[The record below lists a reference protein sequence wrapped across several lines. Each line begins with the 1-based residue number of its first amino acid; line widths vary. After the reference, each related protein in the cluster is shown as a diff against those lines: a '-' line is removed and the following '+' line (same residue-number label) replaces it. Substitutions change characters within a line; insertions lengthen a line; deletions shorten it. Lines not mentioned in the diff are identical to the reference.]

1 MSKQSV
7 VSIDIGSSAIHGV
20 IAFYDEKTAKL
31 EIVGANTVA
40 CPDGIDAGDVIDIGE
55 ALNSIKILI
64 DGLEK
69 THGAKDSA
77 VFVSVRGQ
85 LIKTADQIDGISVT
99 DSLVTEEI
107 IESVKK
113 AVIEKAQ
120 ITATDTLIQI
130 IPKEYKLDRLKVV
143 PNPLSM
149 DCSYLELNSLIVTG
163 PRSIVSNIKKACLL
177 DSDAPLFYGYYS
189 LGNILASKE
198 SKKLGCMLIDL
209 GGMTT
214 GIVVY
219 INGIVQKILELP
231 VGADLITRDITKK
244 LKTLQAESKRIK
256 ETYGAVSEEQI
267 NENSNVEFEYN
278 IGSSKKTAAI
288 SDLIK
293 IIKPQVDMQ
302 IAYIIN
308 ELKKNKV
315 DISALAGGILLT
327 GGGTNLPGI
336 LEAFEKP
343 FDCGVKIASVDT
355 NRISVSQE
363 IADSQIYTTAISTL
377 YNELKSRFSGS
388 GTMPDLPSAKEGG
401 FWNRLLRKVG
411 EIV

>member
-7 VSIDIGSSAIHGV
+7 ISIDIGSSAIHGV
-20 IAFYDEKTAKL
+20 IAFYDEKISKL
-31 EIVGANTVA
+31 EIVAANTVA
-40 CPDGIDAGDVIDIGE
+40 CPDGIESGSIIDIGE
-55 ALNSIKILI
+55 AANSIKILI

-69 THGAKDSA
+69 SQGAKDSA
-77 VFVSVRGQ
+77 VFVSVRGSF
-85 LIKTADQIDGISVT
+85 IKTADQSDGISVADT
-99 DSLVTEEI
+99 LVTEEI
-107 IESVKK
+107 IGNVRD
-113 AVIEKAQ
+113 AVVEKAQ
-120 ITATDTLIQI
+120 INASDTIIQV
-130 IPKEYKLDRLKVV
+130 IPKEYKLDRLQVV

-149 DCSYLELNSLIVTG
+149 ECSYLELNSLIVTA
-163 PRSIVSNIKKACLL
+163 PKSIVSNIKRACSL
-177 DSDAPLFYGYYS
+177 DLGEPLFYGYYS

-256 ETYGAVSEEQI
+256 ETYGSVSEEQA
-267 NENSNVEFEYN
+267 NVNGDFEYA

-288 SDLIK
+288 SDLIY

-308 ELKKNKV
+308 ELKKNKI

-327 GGGTNLPGI
+327 GGGTKLPGI

-343 FDCGVKIASVDT
+343 FDCGVKIATVDT

-363 IADSQIYTTAISTL
+363 IADSQIYTTAIATL
-377 YNELKSRFSGS
+377 YNQLKIRFANNNTIVETSN
-388 GTMPDLPSAKEGG
+388 KEGG
-401 FWNRLLRKVG
+401 FFNKMLGKVS

>member
-7 VSIDIGSSAIHGV
+7 VSIDIGSSAIHGI
-20 IAFYDEKTAKL
+20 IAFYDEKISKL

-40 CPDGIDAGDVIDIGE
+40 CPDGIEAGSIIDIGE
-55 ALNSIKILI
+55 AANSIKILI

-69 THGAKDSA
+69 SQGAKDSA
-77 VFVSVRGQ
+77 VFVSVRGSF
-85 LIKTADQIDGISVT
+85 IKTADQSDGISVADT
-99 DSLVTEEI
+99 LVTEEI
-107 IESVKK
+107 IGNVRD
-113 AVIEKAQ
+113 AVVEKAQ
-120 ITATDTLIQI
+120 INASDTIIQV
-130 IPKEYKLDRLKVV
+130 IPKEYKLDRLQVV

-149 DCSYLELNSLIVTG
+149 ECSYLELNSLIVTA
-163 PRSIVSNIKKACLL
+163 PKSIVSNIKRACSL
-177 DSDAPLFYGYYS
+177 DLSEPLFYGYYS

-214 GIVVY
+214 GVVVY
-219 INGIVQKILELP
+219 INGIIQKILELP

-267 NENSNVEFEYN
+267 DENSNGEFEYT

-302 IAYIIN
+302 IAYIIS
-308 ELKKNKV
+308 ELKKNKI

-327 GGGTNLPGI
+327 GGGTKLPGI

-343 FDCGVKIASVDT
+343 FDCGVKIATVDT
-355 NRISVSQE
+355 NRILVSQE

-377 YNELKSRFSGS
+377 YNQLKIRFASNNTILETGS
-388 GTMPDLPSAKEGG
+388 KEGG
-401 FWNRLLRKVG
+401 FFNKMLGKVS

>member
-69 THGAKDSA
+69 SQGTKDSA

-219 INGIVQKILELP
+219 LNGIVQKILELP

-256 ETYGAVSEEQI
+256 ETYGAVSEEYR
-267 NENSNVEFEYN
+267 EEGEFEYS

-288 SDLIK
+288 SDLIN

-302 IAYIIN
+302 LAYIIS
-308 ELKKNKV
+308 ELKRNKV

-343 FDCGVKIASVDT
+343 FDCGVKIATVDT

-377 YNELKSRFSGS
+377 YNELKSRFSGNS
-388 GTMPDLPSAKEGG
+388 AMPDLPGGKEGG

>member
-1 MSKQSV
+1 
-7 VSIDIGSSAIHGV
+7 
-20 IAFYDEKTAKL
+20 
-31 EIVGANTVA
+31 
-40 CPDGIDAGDVIDIGE
+40 
-55 ALNSIKILI
+55 
-64 DGLEK
+64 
-69 THGAKDSA
+69 
-77 VFVSVRGQ
+77 
-85 LIKTADQIDGISVT
+85 
-99 DSLVTEEI
+99 
-107 IESVKK
+107 
-113 AVIEKAQ
+113 
-120 ITATDTLIQI
+120 
-130 IPKEYKLDRLKVV
+130 
-143 PNPLSM
+143 
-149 DCSYLELNSLIVTG
+149 LELNSLIVTA

-177 DSDAPLFYGYYS
+177 DSEAPLFYGYYS

-219 INGIVQKILELP
+219 VNGIVQKILELP

-256 ETYGAVSEEQI
+256 ETYGAVSEEYI
-267 NENSNVEFEYN
+267 NDTEDFEYS
-278 IGSSKKTAAI
+278 IGSSKKTAAT
-288 SDLIK
+288 SDLIN

-302 IAYIIN
+302 IAYIIS

-327 GGGTNLPGI
+327 GGGTKLPGI

-343 FDCGVKIASVDT
+343 FDCGVKIATIDT

-363 IADSQIYTTAISTL
+363 IADSQIYTTAIATL
-377 YNELKSRFSGS
+377 YNELKSRFSGNS
-388 GTMPDLPSAKEGG
+388 IMPDLQGNKEGG